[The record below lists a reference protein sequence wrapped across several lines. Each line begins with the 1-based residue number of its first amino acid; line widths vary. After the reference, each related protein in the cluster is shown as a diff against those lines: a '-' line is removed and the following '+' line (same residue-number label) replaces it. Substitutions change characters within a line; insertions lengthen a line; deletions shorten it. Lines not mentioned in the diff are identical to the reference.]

1 MEMFKCLIVDDEH
14 LARET
19 LSLLI
24 QKHCSNLKVVGEAWD
39 KDTIFSAIRTLEID
53 VLFLDIQLRDVSIFE
68 ILKHEDVHHFNV
80 VFTTAYSNY
89 ALEGYDLSPIAYIL
103 KPITREQLKKV
114 EKKLLINSTL
124 KPSISP
130 DLKTILNHITK
141 PSKLSISDRNGMHL
155 INIAD
160 IMYCIGDGNYTT
172 FFLKDGTRHM
182 VSKIIKVFENKLMDF
197 KYFRVNKSC
206 LINFGHIKKI
216 NRSDGGAVVMS
227 DDKVIVLSKLKK
239 QQLLDTI
246 GDLTL

>member
-1 MEMFKCLIVDDEH
+1 MQMYRCLIVDDEH

-24 QKHCSNLKVVGEAWD
+24 KKHCTNLTVVGEAWD
-39 KDTIFSAIRTLEID
+39 KETILSSINTLEID
-53 VLFLDIQLRDVSIFE
+53 VLFLDVQLREVSIFE
-68 ILKHEDVHHFNV
+68 ILKHEDVHQYHV
-80 VFTTAYSNY
+80 VFTTAYSDY
-89 ALEGYDLSPIAYIL
+89 AMKGYDLSPLAYIL
-103 KPITREQLKKV
+103 KPITGEQLKKV
-114 EKKLLINSTL
+114 EEKLHLSSAH
-124 KPSISP
+124 KPTMSP
-130 DLKTILNHITK
+130 DLKEFLNHVSK

-155 INIAD
+155 IDIED

-172 FFLKDGTRHM
+172 FYLQDGTKHM

-246 GDLTL
+246 NDLTL